1 MIANQPRTNAI
12 LPFPHVADFTGKE
25 GYFVTINAGAV
36 SLYATADGLSPF
48 GAITSGSTANTE
60 SSIAISAGGVAG
72 TVTLLVKTGAA
83 AIVAGDY
90 LQVADGGTIE
100 KDAGTGTRTLVAV
113 ALEAGTAG
121 DIIESALITPAD
133 YT

>member
-36 SLYATADGLSPF
+36 SLYATADSLSPF
-48 GAITSGSTANTE
+48 GVITSGSTANTE

-113 ALEAGTAG
+113 ALEAGSAG